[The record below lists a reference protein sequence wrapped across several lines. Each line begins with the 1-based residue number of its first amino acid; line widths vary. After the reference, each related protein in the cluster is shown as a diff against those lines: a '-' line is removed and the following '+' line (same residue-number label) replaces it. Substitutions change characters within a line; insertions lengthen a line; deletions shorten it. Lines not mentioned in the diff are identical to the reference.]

1 MGKKDKNML
10 DIFLDNYGT
19 EKKVKYKRVYVKPD
33 KNKCIRGFIFSLIFL
48 IILLFII
55 TFSFMYFLLLLGDLL
70 IFLYYTI
77 NLFTERGIGL
87 PKIVPYYEEDFEEKK
102 DRYKV

>member
-1 MGKKDKNML
+1 MEKKDKNML

-19 EKKVKYKRVYVKPD
+19 ERKVNYKKVYVKPSRR
-33 KNKCIRGFIFSLIFL
+33 KCIMGFIFSLIFL

-55 TFSFMYFLLLLGDLL
+55 TFSLMYFLLLLGDLL

-77 NLFTERGIGL
+77 NLFTEKGIGL
-87 PKIVPYYEEDFEEKK
+87 PKVVPYYEEDFDDKK
-102 DRYKV
+102 ERYKV